1 MHLRLPA
8 YLLAVLLGLSL
19 ASARAQMPGGPPP
32 AVGVVRAETRPIT
45 ETSEFVGRIQS
56 VERVALVARVTAFL
70 EQRLFT
76 EGAEVNKGDLLYVL
90 EQPPFQADLAAKQ
103 ATVQQLQANLTNAT
117 IAYNRAASLL
127 RTPAGQ
133 QSTVDDARATMLAD
147 AALVQNAEAQVRQ
160 SQINLDYTQI
170 RAPIAGKIGRT
181 SLTVGNVVSP
191 SSGVLATIVSQ
202 DPMYVVFPISVR
214 TALDLRQRYADKGGF
229 NAVVIK
235 IRLPDGRMYGQTGKL
250 DFMDNTISA
259 STDTLILRG
268 SIPNPLLSDGKVG
281 NATIRELVDGEFVS
295 VVLEGVQPVQLLTV
309 PRSAVLSDQRGDYV
323 YVVDAQN
330 KVQQARIQL
339 GQSTPTVASVLSG
352 LTEGA
357 LVITDGVQKVHP
369 GQVVSPGPA
378 SPPVTASPAVL
389 QGASASPAGT
399 SPQGAPAGTS
409 PQGAPAGTSPQGA
422 PAGTSPQ
429 GAPAGTSPQGAPAG
443 TSPQGAPAGT
453 SPQGAPAGTTPQG
466 APATATN
473 KSASGQ

>member
-147 AALVQNAEAQVRQ
+147 AALVQNAAAQVRQ

-235 IRLPDGRMYGQTGKL
+235 LRLPDGRMYGQTGKL

-295 VVLEGVQPVQLLTV
+295 VVLEGVQPVRLLTV
-309 PRSAVLSDQRGDYV
+309 PRAAVLSDQRGDYV

-330 KVQQARIQL
+330 KVEQTRIQI

-378 SPPVTASPAVL
+378 SPPMAVSPAVL
-389 QGASASPAGT
+389 QGAGATSTAGT
-399 SPQGAPAGTS
+399 AAASGTAS
-409 PQGAPAGTSPQGA
+409 GSAAAS
-422 PAGTSPQ
+422 
-429 GAPAGTSPQGAPAG
+429 
-443 TSPQGAPAGT
+443 
-453 SPQGAPAGTTPQG
+453 
-466 APATATN
+466 APATTDSAAGPPRATGAAAGGTTN
-473 KSASGQ
+473 KNAGGQ